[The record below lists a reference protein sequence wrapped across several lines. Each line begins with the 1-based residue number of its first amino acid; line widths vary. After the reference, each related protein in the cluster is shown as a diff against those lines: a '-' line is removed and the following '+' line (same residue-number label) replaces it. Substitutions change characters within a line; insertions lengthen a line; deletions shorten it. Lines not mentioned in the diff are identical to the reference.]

1 MGDER
6 TPGGPL
12 TSEGRTLLL
21 SIARTTI
28 EAQVRGDRAPDVEV
42 HAGVLKERRGAFVTL
57 HMHGRLKGCIGY
69 VEAHKPLHETIREM
83 AAAAAFSDPRFPPVT
98 EAEVPELE
106 IEISV
111 LSPLREIRD
120 VEEIEVGVHGI
131 LLAQGR
137 RQGLLLPQVATE
149 QGWDREMF
157 LEHTCVKAGLSRNVW
172 RDPRTRIRI
181 FSAEV
186 FGEER

>member
-83 AAAAAFSDPRFPPVT
+83 AAAAASRASSGASGVRYIWAVRHSSTARSPP
-98 EAEVPELE
+98 
-106 IEISV
+106 
-111 LSPLREIRD
+111 
-120 VEEIEVGVHGI
+120 GVDSQPSSSITH
-131 LLAQGR
+131 R
-137 RQGLLLPQVATE
+137 Y
-149 QGWDREMF
+149 
-157 LEHTCVKAGLSRNVW
+157 W
-172 RDPRTRIRI
+172 RAR
-181 FSAEV
+181 
-186 FGEER
+186 